1 MAIAKKPGNRSVPD
15 VGDAAAE
22 RFIAAAAMSQSAVQ
36 PSDRQKPAAADSKLR
51 RKPAMVR
58 FDAKLLARVD
68 AAAKRRGISR
78 SAWIQYTLSR
88 ALDDEEAGR

>member
-1 MAIAKKPGNRSVPD
+1 MAIAKKPGNRSALD

-22 RFIAAAAMSQSAVQ
+22 RFIAAAAPQPAVQ
-36 PSDRQKPAAADSKLR
+36 PSDRQEPIAAVSKLR

-68 AAAKRRGISR
+68 AAAERRGISR